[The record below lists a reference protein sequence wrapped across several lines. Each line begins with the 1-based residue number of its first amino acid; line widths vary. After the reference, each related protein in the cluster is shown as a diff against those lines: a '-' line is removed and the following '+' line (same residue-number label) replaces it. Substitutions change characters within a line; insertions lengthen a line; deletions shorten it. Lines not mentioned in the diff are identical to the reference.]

1 MSRDSC
7 WTKTVVKY
15 GFDHG
20 IFAFDVVVYG
30 KREVWHTHA
39 MMPVANRVDS
49 SKLRKVVKRFADTIH
64 EMIQHPLAVRRIEIL
79 RFDEIE
85 LGKGCKPNVF
95 HFRGQLFG
103 RQGAPLL
110 QTSRKPGVSPRH
122 KASPCEPIR
131 VHAMRGEC
139 TRPKMFQET
148 PKDSPLSGLSRRHP
162 FRQLPSLRQA
172 CWCFLSSRIIIPKNR
187 DDGMKV

>member
-15 GFDHG
+15 GFNNG

-30 KREVWHTHA
+30 KREVWYTHA
-39 MMPVANRVDS
+39 MMSIVNGVNS
-49 SKLRKVVKRFADTIH
+49 SKLRKIVKRFADTIH

-85 LGKGCKPNVF
+85 LGKGGKPNVF
-95 HFRGQLFG
+95 HFREQPFG
-103 RQGAPLL
+103 RQDAPLL
-110 QTSRKPGVSPRH
+110 QTSRKPGASPQH
-122 KASPCEPIR
+122 KASLCEPIR

-139 TRPKMFQET
+139 TRSKMIQET
-148 PKDSPLSGLSRRHP
+148 PKDSP
-162 FRQLPSLRQA
+162 
-172 CWCFLSSRIIIPKNR
+172 
-187 DDGMKV
+187 

>member
-15 GFDHG
+15 SFDHG

-30 KREVWHTHA
+30 KREVWYAHA
-39 MMPVANRVDS
+39 MMSVANGVDA
-49 SKLRKVVKRFADTIH
+49 SKLRKVVKRFADAIH
-64 EMIQHPLAVRRIEIL
+64 EMIQHPLAVRRIKIL

-95 HFRGQLFG
+95 HFREQPFG

-110 QTSRKPGVSPRH
+110 QTSRKLGASPRR
-122 KASPCEPIR
+122 KVSLCEPIR
-131 VHAMRGEC
+131 VHATQGEC

-148 PKDSPLSGLSRRHP
+148 TKDSPSSELSRRHP
-162 FRQLPSLRQA
+162 FHQLLSSQQA
-172 CWCFLSSRIIIPKNR
+172 CSCFLSSHTIIPKKS
-187 DDGMKV
+187 G

>member
-39 MMPVANRVDS
+39 MMPVANGMNA
-49 SKLRKVVKRFADTIH
+49 SKFSKIVKRLADAIH
-64 EMIQHPLAVRRIEIL
+64 EMIQHPLAVGCIEIL
-79 RFDEIE
+79 RFNEIE

-95 HFRGQLFG
+95 HFREQLFG

-162 FRQLPSLRQA
+162 FRQL
-172 CWCFLSSRIIIPKNR
+172 LSSRQAFGVSFRREILYQKFVT
-187 DDGMKV
+187 MA